1 MDRHLG
7 ERQVTTDSGPGS
19 VLGSDLVAG
28 QVEPRPVGRGWIV
41 ALALGVVAVFASW
54 FGPLQI
60 LLPAQTDLVAG
71 PRGREALLALIVG
84 TGAAVALVAN
94 PLWGL
99 VSDRC
104 RTRLGTRMPVVYAGT
119 VLGVVGQVVLFSA
132 TTGPVMLTGWVL
144 VQLGL
149 NGPFA
154 VLAALIADRVPTSQR
169 GIVGSLFGVGQ
180 IVGVIAGTVVAEAV
194 GAGTVGYLVLA
205 GLTPILLVGI
215 VLADR
220 ALPPSVRGAVPGT
233 RAPLPATTP
242 SPPTPAP
249 SSTTKTKTKTKTK
262 THGTEAAA
270 TGALDPRGFR
280 PTRDYVW
287 AWLLRFL
294 MNLTNAILLI
304 YLFFFLD
311 EVVQVEDVA
320 GSVLIV
326 TVITLVLSA
335 VCAGVTGA
343 VSDRLTRRRV
353 FAVAGALA
361 TSGGLILLA
370 LSTTMPLVL
379 LAAAVLGLGWGL
391 FIGVDMAIITSTLAD
406 DATSGTLLGVA
417 NIANSLPQV
426 VAPVLAAPIVLSAAG
441 YPALYGVGAGIAV
454 VAALCTLPLRS
465 VR

>member
-7 ERQVTTDSGPGS
+7 ERQVSTDSGPGS

-220 ALPPSVRGAVPGT
+220 ALPTSVRGAVPGT

-242 SPPTPAP
+242 SPPTP
-249 SSTTKTKTKTKTK
+249 TTTTTTT

-370 LSTTMPLVL
+370 LSATMPLVL

-391 FIGVDMAIITSTLAD
+391 FIGVDMAIFTSTLAD
-406 DATSGTLLGVA
+406 DATSGTLLGMA

>member
-1 MDRHLG
+1 M
-7 ERQVTTDSGPGS
+7 TTAPGPGRVS
-19 VLGSDLVAG
+19 GSEPGADR
-28 QVEPRPVGRGWIV
+28 VEPRPVGAGWIV

-71 PRGREALLALIVG
+71 RGGREALLALVVG

-119 VLGVVGQVVLFSA
+119 ALGVVGQVVLFGA
-132 TTGPVMLTGWVL
+132 TTGPVILTGWVL

-154 VLAALIADRVPTSQR
+154 VLAALIADRVPTVQR
-169 GIVGSLFGVGQ
+169 GLVGSLFGVGQ

-194 GAGTVGYLVLA
+194 GAGTVGYLLLA
-205 GLTPILLVGI
+205 GITPVLLVAI

-220 ALPPSVRGAVPGT
+220 AAPTSVRATVPGT
-233 RAPLPATTP
+233 P
-242 SPPTPAP
+242 
-249 SSTTKTKTKTKTK
+249 
-262 THGTEAAA
+262 A
-270 TGALDPRGFR
+270 TGAGGPRGFR

-320 GSVLIV
+320 GSVLVV

-343 VSDRLTRRRV
+343 VSDRVSRRRV

-361 TSGGLILLA
+361 TAGGLILLA
-370 LSTTMPLVL
+370 LATTLPLVL

-406 DATSGTLLGVA
+406 DATSGTLLGLA

-454 VAALCTLPLRS
+454 AAALCTLPLRS

>member
-1 MDRHLG
+1 M
-7 ERQVTTDSGPGS
+7 TTAPGPGRVS
-19 VLGSDLVAG
+19 GSEPGADR
-28 QVEPRPVGRGWIV
+28 VEPRPVGAGWIV

-71 PRGREALLALIVG
+71 RGGREALLALVVG

-119 VLGVVGQVVLFSA
+119 ALGVVGQVVLFGA
-132 TTGPVMLTGWVL
+132 TTGPVILTGWVL

-154 VLAALIADRVPTSQR
+154 VLAALIADRVPTVQR
-169 GIVGSLFGVGQ
+169 GLVGSLFGVGQ

-194 GAGTVGYLVLA
+194 GAGTVGYLLLA
-205 GLTPILLVGI
+205 GITPVLLVAI

-220 ALPPSVRGAVPGT
+220 AAPTSVRATVPGT
-233 RAPLPATTP
+233 P
-242 SPPTPAP
+242 
-249 SSTTKTKTKTKTK
+249 
-262 THGTEAAA
+262 A
-270 TGALDPRGFR
+270 TGAGGPRGFR

-320 GSVLIV
+320 GSVLVV

-343 VSDRLTRRRV
+343 VSDRMSRRRV

-361 TSGGLILLA
+361 TAGGLILLA
-370 LSTTMPLVL
+370 LATTLPLVL

-406 DATSGTLLGVA
+406 DATSGTLLGLA

-454 VAALCTLPLRS
+454 AAALCTLPLRS

>member
-1 MDRHLG
+1 M
-7 ERQVTTDSGPGS
+7 TSG
-19 VLGSDLVAG
+19 
-28 QVEPRPVGRGWIV
+28 PRPVGAGWIV
-41 ALALGVVAVFASW
+41 ALTLGVVAVFASW

-60 LLPAQTDLVAG
+60 LLPAQTDLIAG
-71 PRGREALLALIVG
+71 PGGREALLALVVG

-94 PLWGL
+94 PVWGL
-99 VSDRC
+99 ISDRC

-119 VLGVVGQVVLFSA
+119 ALGVVGQIVLSTA
-132 TTGPVMLTGWVL
+132 ATGPLTLTGWVL

-154 VLAALIADRVPTSQR
+154 VLAALIADRVPAGQR

-194 GAGTVGYLVLA
+194 GASAAGYLVLA
-205 GLTPILLVGI
+205 VLTPVLLGAI

-220 ALPPSVRGAVPGT
+220 AAV
-233 RAPLPATTP
+233 
-242 SPPTPAP
+242 
-249 SSTTKTKTKTKTK
+249 
-262 THGTEAAA
+262 AAA
-270 TGALDPRGFR
+270 AGDGLVAADPGPQGRGPRGFR
-280 PTRDYVW
+280 PAGDYMW

-311 EVVQVEDVA
+311 EVVQVHDVA

-335 VCAGVTGA
+335 VCAGLAGA
-343 VSDRLTRRRV
+343 VSDRVSRRRV
-353 FAVAGALA
+353 FAVAGALVTA
-361 TSGGLILLA
+361 GGLILLA
-370 LSTTMPLVL
+370 LATTLPVVL

-391 FIGVDMAIITSTLAD
+391 FVGVDMAIITSTLAD

-426 VAPVLAAPIVLSAAG
+426 VAPVLAAPLVLSAAG

-454 VAALCTLPLRS
+454 AAALCTLPLRS

>member
-1 MDRHLG
+1 M
-7 ERQVTTDSGPGS
+7 TTAPGPGRVS
-19 VLGSDLVAG
+19 GSEPGADR
-28 QVEPRPVGRGWIV
+28 VEPRPVGAGWIV

-71 PRGREALLALIVG
+71 PGGREALLALVVG

-119 VLGVVGQVVLFSA
+119 ALGVVGQVVLFGA
-132 TTGPVMLTGWVL
+132 TTGPVILTGWVL

-154 VLAALIADRVPTSQR
+154 VLAALIADRVPTVQR
-169 GIVGSLFGVGQ
+169 GLVGSLFGVGQ

-194 GAGTVGYLVLA
+194 GAGTVGYLLLA
-205 GLTPILLVGI
+205 GITPVLLVAI

-220 ALPPSVRGAVPGT
+220 AAPTSVRATVPGT
-233 RAPLPATTP
+233 P
-242 SPPTPAP
+242 
-249 SSTTKTKTKTKTK
+249 
-262 THGTEAAA
+262 A
-270 TGALDPRGFR
+270 TGAGGPRGFR

-320 GSVLIV
+320 GSVLVV

-343 VSDRLTRRRV
+343 VSDRMSRRRV

-361 TSGGLILLA
+361 TAGGLILLA
-370 LSTTMPLVL
+370 LATTLPLVL

-406 DATSGTLLGVA
+406 DATSGTLLGLA

-441 YPALYGVGAGIAV
+441 YPDLYGVGAGIAV
-454 VAALCTLPLRS
+454 AAALCTLPLRS

>member
-1 MDRHLG
+1 M
-7 ERQVTTDSGPGS
+7 TTAPGPGRVS
-19 VLGSDLVAG
+19 GSEPGADR
-28 QVEPRPVGRGWIV
+28 VEPRPVGAGWIV

-71 PRGREALLALIVG
+71 PGGREALLALVVG

-119 VLGVVGQVVLFSA
+119 ALGVVGQVVLFGA
-132 TTGPVMLTGWVL
+132 TTGPVILTGWVL

-154 VLAALIADRVPTSQR
+154 VLAALIADRVPTVQR
-169 GIVGSLFGVGQ
+169 GLVGSLFGVGQ

-194 GAGTVGYLVLA
+194 GAGTVGYLLLA
-205 GLTPILLVGI
+205 GITPVLLVAI

-220 ALPPSVRGAVPGT
+220 AAPTSVRGTVPGT
-233 RAPLPATTP
+233 
-242 SPPTPAP
+242 S
-249 SSTTKTKTKTKTK
+249 
-262 THGTEAAA
+262 A
-270 TGALDPRGFR
+270 TGAGGPRGFR

-320 GSVLIV
+320 GSVLVV

-343 VSDRLTRRRV
+343 VSDRMSRRRV

-361 TSGGLILLA
+361 TAGGLILLA
-370 LSTTMPLVL
+370 LATTLPLVL

-406 DATSGTLLGVA
+406 DATSGTLLGLA

-454 VAALCTLPLRS
+454 AAALCTLPLRS

>member
-1 MDRHLG
+1 M
-7 ERQVTTDSGPGS
+7 TTAPGPGRVS
-19 VLGSDLVAG
+19 GSEPGADR
-28 QVEPRPVGRGWIV
+28 VEPRPVGAGWIV

-71 PRGREALLALIVG
+71 PGGREALLALVVG

-119 VLGVVGQVVLFSA
+119 ALGVVGQVVLFGA
-132 TTGPVMLTGWVL
+132 TTGPVILTGWVL

-154 VLAALIADRVPTSQR
+154 VLAALIADRVPTVQR
-169 GIVGSLFGVGQ
+169 GLVGSLFGVGQ

-194 GAGTVGYLVLA
+194 GAGTVGYLLLA
-205 GLTPILLVGI
+205 GITPVLLVAI
-215 VLADR
+215 VLVDR
-220 ALPPSVRGAVPGT
+220 AAPTSVRGTVPGT
-233 RAPLPATTP
+233 
-242 SPPTPAP
+242 S
-249 SSTTKTKTKTKTK
+249 
-262 THGTEAAA
+262 A
-270 TGALDPRGFR
+270 TGAGGPRGFR

-320 GSVLIV
+320 GSVLVV

-343 VSDRLTRRRV
+343 VSDRMSRRRV

-361 TSGGLILLA
+361 TAGGLILLA
-370 LSTTMPLVL
+370 LATTLPLVL

-406 DATSGTLLGVA
+406 DATSGTLLGLA

-454 VAALCTLPLRS
+454 AAALCTLPLRS

>member
-1 MDRHLG
+1 M
-7 ERQVTTDSGPGS
+7 TTAPGPGRVS
-19 VLGSDLVAG
+19 GSEPGADR
-28 QVEPRPVGRGWIV
+28 VEPRPVGAGWIV

-71 PRGREALLALIVG
+71 PGGREALLALVVG

-119 VLGVVGQVVLFSA
+119 ALGVVGQVVLFGA
-132 TTGPVMLTGWVL
+132 TTGPVILTGWVL

-154 VLAALIADRVPTSQR
+154 VLAALIADRVPTVQR
-169 GIVGSLFGVGQ
+169 GLVGSLFGVGQ

-194 GAGTVGYLVLA
+194 GAGTVGYLLLA
-205 GLTPILLVGI
+205 GITPVLLVAI

-220 ALPPSVRGAVPGT
+220 AAPTSVRATVPGT
-233 RAPLPATTP
+233 P
-242 SPPTPAP
+242 
-249 SSTTKTKTKTKTK
+249 
-262 THGTEAAA
+262 A
-270 TGALDPRGFR
+270 TGAGGPRGFR

-320 GSVLIV
+320 GSVLVV

-343 VSDRLTRRRV
+343 VSDRMSRRRV

-361 TSGGLILLA
+361 TAGGLILLA
-370 LSTTMPLVL
+370 LATTLPLVL

-406 DATSGTLLGVA
+406 DATSGTLLGLA

-454 VAALCTLPLRS
+454 AAALCTLPLRS

>member
-28 QVEPRPVGRGWIV
+28 QIEPRPVGRGWIV

-71 PRGREALLALIVG
+71 PGGREALLALIVG

-154 VLAALIADRVPTSQR
+154 VLAALIADRVPAAQR

-233 RAPLPATTP
+233 RAQLPAATP
-242 SPPTPAP
+242 SPPAPTPTP
-249 SSTTKTKTKTKTK
+249 TTTA

-294 MNLTNAILLI
+294 INLTNAILLI

>member
-1 MDRHLG
+1 M
-7 ERQVTTDSGPGS
+7 TSG
-19 VLGSDLVAG
+19 
-28 QVEPRPVGRGWIV
+28 PRPVGAGWIV
-41 ALALGVVAVFASW
+41 ALTLGVVAVFASW

-60 LLPAQTDLVAG
+60 LLPAQTDLIAG
-71 PRGREALLALIVG
+71 PGGREALLALVVG

-94 PLWGL
+94 PVWGL
-99 VSDRC
+99 ISDRC

-119 VLGVVGQVVLFSA
+119 ALGVVGQIVLSTA
-132 TTGPVMLTGWVL
+132 ATGPLTLTGWVL

-154 VLAALIADRVPTSQR
+154 VLAALIADRVPAGQR

-194 GAGTVGYLVLA
+194 GASAAGYLVLA
-205 GLTPILLVGI
+205 VLTPVLLGAI

-220 ALPPSVRGAVPGT
+220 AAV
-233 RAPLPATTP
+233 
-242 SPPTPAP
+242 
-249 SSTTKTKTKTKTK
+249 
-262 THGTEAAA
+262 AAA
-270 TGALDPRGFR
+270 AGDGLVAADPGPQGRGPRGFR
-280 PTRDYVW
+280 PTGDYMW

-311 EVVQVEDVA
+311 EVVQVHDVA

-335 VCAGVTGA
+335 VCAGLAGA
-343 VSDRLTRRRV
+343 VSDRVSRRRV
-353 FAVAGALA
+353 FAVAGALVTA
-361 TSGGLILLA
+361 GGLILLA
-370 LSTTMPLVL
+370 LATTLPVVL

-391 FIGVDMAIITSTLAD
+391 FVGVDMAIITSTLAD

-426 VAPVLAAPIVLSAAG
+426 VAPVLAAPLVLSAAG

-454 VAALCTLPLRS
+454 AAALCTLPLRS

>member
-1 MDRHLG
+1 M
-7 ERQVTTDSGPGS
+7 TTAPGPGRVS
-19 VLGSDLVAG
+19 GSEPGADR
-28 QVEPRPVGRGWIV
+28 VEPRPVGAGWIV

-71 PRGREALLALIVG
+71 PGGREALLALVVG

-119 VLGVVGQVVLFSA
+119 ALGVVGQVVLFGA
-132 TTGPVMLTGWVL
+132 TTGPVILTGWVL

-154 VLAALIADRVPTSQR
+154 VLAALIADRVPTVQR
-169 GIVGSLFGVGQ
+169 GLVGSLFGVGQ

-194 GAGTVGYLVLA
+194 GAGTVGYLLLA
-205 GLTPILLVGI
+205 GITPVLLVAI

-220 ALPPSVRGAVPGT
+220 AAPTSVRATVPGT
-233 RAPLPATTP
+233 
-242 SPPTPAP
+242 S
-249 SSTTKTKTKTKTK
+249 
-262 THGTEAAA
+262 A
-270 TGALDPRGFR
+270 TGAGGPRGFR

-320 GSVLIV
+320 GSVLVV

-343 VSDRLTRRRV
+343 VSDRMSRRRV

-361 TSGGLILLA
+361 TAGGLILLA
-370 LSTTMPLVL
+370 LATTLPLVL

-406 DATSGTLLGVA
+406 DATSGTLLGLA

-454 VAALCTLPLRS
+454 AAALCTLPLRS

>member
-1 MDRHLG
+1 M
-7 ERQVTTDSGPGS
+7 TTAPGPGRVS
-19 VLGSDLVAG
+19 GSEPGADR
-28 QVEPRPVGRGWIV
+28 VEPRPVGAGWIV

-71 PRGREALLALIVG
+71 PGGREALLALVVG

-119 VLGVVGQVVLFSA
+119 ALGVVGQVVLFGA
-132 TTGPVMLTGWVL
+132 TTGPVILTGWVL

-154 VLAALIADRVPTSQR
+154 VLAALIADRVPTVQR
-169 GIVGSLFGVGQ
+169 GLVGSLFGVGQ

-194 GAGTVGYLVLA
+194 GAGTVGYLLLA
-205 GLTPILLVGI
+205 GITPVLLVAI

-220 ALPPSVRGAVPGT
+220 AAPTSVRATVPGT
-233 RAPLPATTP
+233 P
-242 SPPTPAP
+242 
-249 SSTTKTKTKTKTK
+249 
-262 THGTEAAA
+262 A
-270 TGALDPRGFR
+270 TGAGGPRGFR

-320 GSVLIV
+320 GSVLVV

-343 VSDRLTRRRV
+343 VSDRMSRRRV

-361 TSGGLILLA
+361 TAGGLILLA
-370 LSTTMPLVL
+370 LATTLPLVL

-406 DATSGTLLGVA
+406 DTTSGTLLGLA

-454 VAALCTLPLRS
+454 AAALCTLPLRS

>member
-1 MDRHLG
+1 MSGSEPGADR
-7 ERQVTTDSGPGS
+7 
-19 VLGSDLVAG
+19 
-28 QVEPRPVGRGWIV
+28 VEPRPVGAGWIV

-71 PRGREALLALIVG
+71 PGGREALLALVVG

-119 VLGVVGQVVLFSA
+119 ALGVVGQVVLFGA
-132 TTGPVMLTGWVL
+132 TTGPVILTGWVL

-154 VLAALIADRVPTSQR
+154 VLAALIADRVPTVQR
-169 GIVGSLFGVGQ
+169 GLVGSLFGVGQ

-194 GAGTVGYLVLA
+194 GAGTVGYLLLA
-205 GLTPILLVGI
+205 GITPVLLVAI

-220 ALPPSVRGAVPGT
+220 AAPTSVRGTVPGT
-233 RAPLPATTP
+233 P
-242 SPPTPAP
+242 
-249 SSTTKTKTKTKTK
+249 
-262 THGTEAAA
+262 A
-270 TGALDPRGFR
+270 TGAGGPRGFR

-320 GSVLIV
+320 GSVLVV

-343 VSDRLTRRRV
+343 VSDRMSRRRV

-361 TSGGLILLA
+361 TAGGLILLA
-370 LSTTMPLVL
+370 LATTLPLVL

-406 DATSGTLLGVA
+406 DATSGTLLGLA

-454 VAALCTLPLRS
+454 AAALCTLPLRS